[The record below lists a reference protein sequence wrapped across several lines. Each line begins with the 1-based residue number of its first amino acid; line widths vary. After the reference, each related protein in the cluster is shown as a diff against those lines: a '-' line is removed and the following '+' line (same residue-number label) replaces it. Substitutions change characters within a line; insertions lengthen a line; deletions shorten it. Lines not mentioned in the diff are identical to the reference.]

1 MFTYAVLKL
10 LEIILFLLIPVFPNE
25 GKDGIAGKDGKEGR
39 LDMPGNDDI
48 GGGLPP

>member
-25 GKDGIAGKDGKEGR
+25 GKDGIAGKDGR